1 MKFPDLEWENGWFG
15 IAMDGLSGS
24 GGFPGLL
31 PLALEASDFSAIGA
45 AGTATAGAAASEV
58 AAAVDIHLAMYIFHV

>member
-1 MKFPDLEWENGWFG
+1 MAYLE
-15 IAMDGLSGS
+15 LS

>member
-1 MKFPDLEWENGWFG
+1 MAYLDL
-15 IAMDGLSGS
+15 S

-31 PLALEASDFSAIGA
+31 PLALEAFDFSAIGA